1 LAEIPIAFHK
11 LSFSVG
17 GERIYTGKEWEKGL
31 ETVEKKVRGII
42 EMVKKQGD
50 EALLFY
56 TKKYDGLV
64 LKPAELRVK
73 KGEIESAFKEVSL
86 NFIRLIER
94 AKENVE
100 KFHLR
105 EYRQIT
111 KRSRQFSHTTL
122 KGVRFIEL
130 WRPVEKV
137 GVYVPGGKYAYPSSV
152 LMTMVPA
159 KVAGVVR
166 ISMASPPGKLSS
178 EVLVAARICG
188 VEEIYK
194 VGGAQAIAA
203 FAYGT
208 ETIPKVDKIVGP
220 GNVYVTTAKRLLFGD
235 VGIDMLAGP
244 SEILIIADGS
254 ANPDYIVSDLLA
266 QVEHGR
272 GATARLITTSKKIKD
287 IVQKKIKKKGVY
299 LMWVGSIKEA
309 LRLANEFAPEHLEIL
324 TNKPERILPE
334 IKNVGEIFLGKW
346 SPVAI
351 GDYYAGP
358 SHVLPTGGT
367 ARFSSGLS
375 VKDFLKRMV
384 VVACS
389 EKGLRS
395 SARDIINFA
404 KIEGLESHAESIKV
418 RLKK

>member
-1 LAEIPIAFHK
+1 MK
-11 LSFSVG
+11 
-17 GERIYTGKEWEKGL
+17 R
-31 ETVEKKVRGII
+31 VEEKVREII
-42 EMVKKQGD
+42 ERVKNQGD
-50 EALLFY
+50 GALLFY
-56 TKKYDGLV
+56 TKKYDGLL
-64 LKPAELRVK
+64 LKPTELKVK
-73 KGEIESAFKEVSL
+73 KGEMEKAFKRVGL

-105 EYRQIT
+105 EYRQII
-111 KRSRQFSHTTL
+111 KRSRQFSQGAL
-122 KGVRFIEL
+122 KGIRFFEL

-152 LMTMVPA
+152 LMTIVPA
-159 KVAGVVR
+159 KVAGVARV
-166 ISMASPPGKLSS
+166 SMASPPGKLNF

-244 SEILIIADGS
+244 SEILIIADRN
-254 ANPDYIVSDLLA
+254 ANPEYIVSDLLA
-266 QVEHGR
+266 QVEHGG
-272 GATARLITTSKKIKD
+272 GATARLITTSRKIKD

-299 LMWVGSIKEA
+299 LIWVGSIKEA
-309 LRLANEFAPEHLEIL
+309 IRLANEFAPEHLEIL
-324 TNKPERILPE
+324 TKRPERILPQ
-334 IKNVGEIFLGKW
+334 IKNAGEIFLGKW

-384 VVACS
+384 VVSCS
-389 EKGLRS
+389 ERWLRS

-404 KIEGLESHAESIKV
+404 KVEELGSHAESIKV
-418 RLKK
+418 RLRKM

>member
-1 LAEIPIAFHK
+1 ME
-11 LSFSVG
+11 
-17 GERIYTGKEWEKGL
+17 E
-31 ETVEKKVRGII
+31 KVREII
-42 EMVKKQGD
+42 ERVKNQGD
-50 EALLFY
+50 GALLFY
-56 TKKYDGLV
+56 TKKYDGLL
-64 LKPAELRVK
+64 LKPTELKVK
-73 KGEIESAFKEVSL
+73 KGEMGRAFKRVGL

-105 EYRQIT
+105 EYRQII
-111 KRSRQFSHTTL
+111 KRSRQFSQGTL
-122 KGVRFIEL
+122 KGIRFFEL

-152 LMTMVPA
+152 LMTIVPA
-159 KVAGVVR
+159 KVAGVARV
-166 ISMASPPGKLSS
+166 SMASPPGKLNF

-188 VEEIYK
+188 VDEIYK

-244 SEILIIADGS
+244 SEILIIADS
-254 ANPDYIVSDLLA
+254 NANPDYIVSDLLA
-266 QVEHGR
+266 QVEHGG
-272 GATARLITTSKKIKD
+272 GATARLITTSRKIKNV
-287 IVQKKIKKKGVY
+287 VQKKIKKKGVY
-299 LMWVGSIKEA
+299 LIWVGSIKEA
-309 LRLANEFAPEHLEIL
+309 IRLANEFAPEHLEIL
-324 TNKPERILPE
+324 TKRPERILPQ
-334 IKNVGEIFLGKW
+334 IKNAGEIFLGKW

-384 VVACS
+384 VVSCS
-389 EKGLRS
+389 ERGLRS

-404 KIEGLESHAESIKV
+404 KVEKLGSHAESIKV
-418 RLKK
+418 RLGKM

>member
-1 LAEIPIAFHK
+1 M
-11 LSFSVG
+11 
-17 GERIYTGKEWEKGL
+17 
-31 ETVEKKVRGII
+31 ETVEKKVREII
-42 EMVKKQGD
+42 DRVKDQGD
-50 EALLFY
+50 KALLFY
-56 TKKYDGLV
+56 TRKYDGLV

-73 KGEIESAFKEVSL
+73 RREIDKAFQKVGL

-94 AKENVE
+94 AKKNIE
-100 KFHLR
+100 KFHVG

-111 KRSRQFSHTTL
+111 RKSRQFSRATVEGICFL
-122 KGVRFIEL
+122 EL
-130 WRPVEKV
+130 WRPIEKV
-137 GVYVPGGKYAYPSSV
+137 GVYVPGGKFAYPSSV
-152 LMTMVPA
+152 LMTIVPA
-159 KVAGVVR
+159 KVAGVDR
-166 ISMASPPGKLSS
+166 IAMASPPGKLSS

-188 VEEIYK
+188 VEEIYG

-203 FAYGT
+203 FACGT
-208 ETIPKVDKIVGP
+208 ETIPRVDKIVGP

-254 ANPDYIVSDLLA
+254 ADPDYIVSDLLA
-266 QVEHGR
+266 QAEHGG
-272 GATARLITTSKKIKD
+272 GATARLITTSRRIKK
-287 IVQKKIKKKGVY
+287 IVQKKIKIRRKGIN

-309 LRLANEFAPEHLEIL
+309 VRLANEFAPEHLEIL
-324 TNKPERILPE
+324 IEKPERILPE
-334 IKNVGEIFLGKW
+334 IKNAGEIFLGRW

-358 SHVLPTGGT
+358 SHVLPTGGS

-389 EKGLRS
+389 HEGLKS

-404 KIEGLESHAESIKV
+404 KVEGLASHAESIKV
-418 RLKK
+418 RLRKR

>member
-1 LAEIPIAFHK
+1 LVYIK
-11 LSFSVG
+11 GCGGSLRGKGVG
-17 GERIYTGKEWEKGL
+17 KGL
-31 ETVEKKVRGII
+31 KEVEKKVREII
-42 EMVKKQGD
+42 ERVKKQGD

-73 KGEIESAFKEVSL
+73 KGEIEEAFKKVGL

-111 KRSRQFSHTTL
+111 KRGGQFSHTTL

-159 KVAGVVR
+159 KVAGVGR

-220 GNVYVTTAKRLLFGD
+220 GNVYVTTAKKLLFGD

-244 SEILIIADGS
+244 SEILIIADES

-266 QVEHGR
+266 QVEHGG
-272 GATARLITTSKKIKD
+272 GAIARLITTSRKIKD
-287 IVQKKIKKKGVY
+287 IVQKKIKRKGVY
-299 LMWVGSIKEA
+299 LMRVGNIKEA
-309 LRLANEFAPEHLEIL
+309 VQLANEFAPEHLEIL
-324 TNKPERILPE
+324 TKRPERILPE

-375 VKDFLKRMV
+375 VKDFLKRVV

-404 KIEGLESHAESIKV
+404 KVEGLEAHAESIKV
-418 RLKK
+418 RFR

>member
-1 LAEIPIAFHK
+1 LKTI
-11 LSFSVG
+11 
-17 GERIYTGKEWEKGL
+17 
-31 ETVEKKVRGII
+31 EKKVREII
-42 EMVKKQGD
+42 DRVKNQGD
-50 EALLFY
+50 KALLFY
-56 TKKYDGLV
+56 TKKYDGLL

-73 KGEIESAFKEVSL
+73 KREIDRAFQKVGL

-94 AKENVE
+94 AKKNVE
-100 KFHLR
+100 KFHLG

-111 KRSRQFSHTTL
+111 KKSRQLSKTTL
-122 KGVRFIEL
+122 KGVRFLEL

-137 GVYVPGGKYAYPSSV
+137 GVYVPGGKFAYPSSV
-152 LMTMVPA
+152 LMTIVPA
-159 KVAGVVR
+159 KVAGVDR
-166 ISMASPPGKLSS
+166 IAMASPPGKLNS

-188 VEEIYK
+188 VEEIYR
-194 VGGAQAIAA
+194 VGGAQAIAS

-208 ETIPKVDKIVGP
+208 RTIPKVDKIVGP

-244 SEILIIADGS
+244 SEILIIADGN

-266 QVEHGR
+266 QVEHGG
-272 GATARLITTSKKIKD
+272 GATARLITTSRKIRNIVRKKVKR
-287 IVQKKIKKKGVY
+287 KGVH

-309 LRLANEFAPEHLEIL
+309 VRLANEFAPEHLEIL
-324 TNKPERILPE
+324 TDKPERILPE
-334 IKNVGEIFLGKW
+334 IKNAGEIFLGNW

-351 GDYYAGP
+351 GDYYAGS
-358 SHVLPTGGT
+358 SHVLPTGGS

-389 EKGLRS
+389 ERGLRS

-404 KIEGLESHAESIKV
+404 KVEGMGRHAESIKV

>member
-1 LAEIPIAFHK
+1 ME
-11 LSFSVG
+11 
-17 GERIYTGKEWEKGL
+17 E
-31 ETVEKKVRGII
+31 KVREII
-42 EMVKKQGD
+42 ERVRNQGD
-50 EALLFY
+50 GALLFY
-56 TKKYDGLV
+56 TKKYDGLL
-64 LKPAELRVK
+64 LKPTELKVK
-73 KGEIESAFKEVSL
+73 KGEMGRAFKRVGL

-105 EYRQIT
+105 EYRQII
-111 KRSRQFSHTTL
+111 KRSRQFSQGTL
-122 KGVRFIEL
+122 KGIRFFEL

-152 LMTMVPA
+152 LMTIVPA
-159 KVAGVVR
+159 KVAGVARV
-166 ISMASPPGKLSS
+166 SMASPPGKLNF

-188 VEEIYK
+188 VDEIYK

-244 SEILIIADGS
+244 SEILIIADS
-254 ANPDYIVSDLLA
+254 NANPDYIVSDLLA
-266 QVEHGR
+266 QVEHGG
-272 GATARLITTSKKIKD
+272 GATARLITTSRKIKNV
-287 IVQKKIKKKGVY
+287 VQKKIKKKGVY
-299 LMWVGSIKEA
+299 LIWVGSIKEA
-309 LRLANEFAPEHLEIL
+309 IRLANEFAPEHLEIL
-324 TNKPERILPE
+324 TKRPERILPQ
-334 IKNVGEIFLGKW
+334 IKNAGEIFLGKW

-384 VVACS
+384 VVSCS
-389 EKGLRS
+389 ERGLRS

-404 KIEGLESHAESIKV
+404 KVEKLGSHAESIKV
-418 RLKK
+418 RLGKM

>member
-1 LAEIPIAFHK
+1 LK
-11 LSFSVG
+11 
-17 GERIYTGKEWEKGL
+17 
-31 ETVEKKVRGII
+31 TVEKKVREII
-42 EMVKKQGD
+42 DRVKNQGD
-50 EALLFY
+50 KALLFY
-56 TKKYDGLV
+56 TEKYDGLL

-73 KGEIESAFKEVSL
+73 KGEIDRAFQKVGL

-94 AKENVE
+94 AKKNVE
-100 KFHLR
+100 KFHLG

-111 KRSRQFSHTTL
+111 KRSRQFSKATL
-122 KGVRFIEL
+122 KGIRFLEL

-152 LMTMVPA
+152 LMTVVPA
-159 KVAGVVR
+159 KVAGVDR
-166 ISMASPPGKLSS
+166 IAMSSPPGKLNS

-208 ETIPKVDKIVGP
+208 KTIPKVDKIVGP
-220 GNVYVTTAKRLLFGD
+220 GNVFVTTAKKLLFGD

-244 SEILIIADGS
+244 SEILIIADGN

-266 QVEHGR
+266 QVEHGG
-272 GATARLITTSKKIKD
+272 GATARLITTSRRIRN
-287 IVQKKIKKKGVY
+287 IVQKKVKRKRIYV
-299 LMWVGSIKEA
+299 MWVGNIKEA
-309 LRLANEFAPEHLEIL
+309 VRLANEFAPEHLEIL
-324 TNKPERILPE
+324 TEKPERILPE
-334 IKNVGEIFLGKW
+334 IKNAGEIFLGKW
-346 SPVAI
+346 SPVVI

-358 SHVLPTGGT
+358 SHVLPTGGS

-404 KIEGLESHAESIKV
+404 KVEGLGNHAQSIKV
-418 RLKK
+418 RLKREM

>member
-1 LAEIPIAFHK
+1 MKTI
-11 LSFSVG
+11 
-17 GERIYTGKEWEKGL
+17 
-31 ETVEKKVRGII
+31 EKKVREII
-42 EMVKKQGD
+42 DRVKNQGD
-50 EALLFY
+50 KALLFY
-56 TKKYDGLV
+56 TKKYDGLL

-73 KGEIESAFKEVSL
+73 KREIDRAFRKVGL

-94 AKENVE
+94 AKKNVE
-100 KFHLR
+100 KFHLG

-111 KRSRQFSHTTL
+111 KKSRQFSKTTL
-122 KGVRFIEL
+122 KGVRFLEL

-137 GVYVPGGKYAYPSSV
+137 GVYVPGGKFAYPSSV
-152 LMTMVPA
+152 LMTIVPA
-159 KVAGVVR
+159 KVAGVDR
-166 ISMASPPGKLSS
+166 IAMASPPGKLNS

-188 VEEIYK
+188 VEEIYR

-203 FAYGT
+203 LAYGT
-208 ETIPKVDKIVGP
+208 RTIPKVDKIVGP
-220 GNVYVTTAKRLLFGD
+220 GNVYVTTAKKLLFGD

-244 SEILIIADGS
+244 SEILIIADGN

-272 GATARLITTSKKIKD
+272 GATARLITTSRKIRN
-287 IVQKKIKKKGVY
+287 IVQKKVKRKGIY

-309 LRLANEFAPEHLEIL
+309 VRLANEFAPEHLEIL
-324 TNKPERILPE
+324 TDKPERILPE
-334 IKNVGEIFLGKW
+334 IKNAGEIFLGKW

-358 SHVLPTGGT
+358 SHVLPTGGS

-389 EKGLRS
+389 ERGLRS
-395 SARDIINFA
+395 SARDIISFA
-404 KIEGLESHAESIKV
+404 KVEGMGRHAESIKV

>member
-1 LAEIPIAFHK
+1 MKTI
-11 LSFSVG
+11 
-17 GERIYTGKEWEKGL
+17 
-31 ETVEKKVRGII
+31 EKKVREII
-42 EMVKKQGD
+42 DRVKNQGD
-50 EALLFY
+50 KALLFY
-56 TKKYDGLV
+56 TKKYDGLL

-73 KGEIESAFKEVSL
+73 KREIDRAFQKVGL

-94 AKENVE
+94 AKKNVE
-100 KFHLR
+100 KFHLG

-111 KRSRQFSHTTL
+111 KKSRQLSKTTL
-122 KGVRFIEL
+122 KGVRFLEL

-137 GVYVPGGKYAYPSSV
+137 GVYVPGGKFAYPSSV
-152 LMTMVPA
+152 LMTIVPA
-159 KVAGVVR
+159 KVAGVDR
-166 ISMASPPGKLSS
+166 IAMASPPGKLNS

-188 VEEIYK
+188 VEEIYR
-194 VGGAQAIAA
+194 VGGAQAIAS

-208 ETIPKVDKIVGP
+208 RTIPKVDKIVGP

-244 SEILIIADGS
+244 SEILIIADGN

-266 QVEHGR
+266 QVEHGG
-272 GATARLITTSKKIKD
+272 GATARLITTSRKIRNIVRKKVKR
-287 IVQKKIKKKGVY
+287 KGVH

-309 LRLANEFAPEHLEIL
+309 VRLANEFAPEHLEIL
-324 TNKPERILPE
+324 TDKPERILPE
-334 IKNVGEIFLGKW
+334 IKNAGEIFLGNW

-351 GDYYAGP
+351 GDYYAGS
-358 SHVLPTGGT
+358 SHVLPTGGS

-389 EKGLRS
+389 ERGLRS

-404 KIEGLESHAESIKV
+404 KVEGMGRHAESIKV